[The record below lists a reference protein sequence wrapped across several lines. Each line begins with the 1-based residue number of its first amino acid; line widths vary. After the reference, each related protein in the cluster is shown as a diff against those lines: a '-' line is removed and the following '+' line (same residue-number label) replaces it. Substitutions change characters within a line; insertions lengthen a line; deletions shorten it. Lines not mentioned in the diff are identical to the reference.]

1 MKLFISSDIEGTC
14 GICDWDETRMAHPDQ
29 FNRFADQ
36 MTREVSAACRAAED
50 SGLIGEILVKD
61 AHGPARSI
69 RLQDLPRSVSLF
81 RGWEGRPCGM
91 MAGVEEA
98 DVAAMTGYHSS
109 AFSLGSPLAHT
120 NNLQNQWVKLNGVLA
135 SEFMVNSYAAAYYGK
150 PVIFVSGDEAL
161 CEHAKSL
168 IPAIE
173 TAPVLK
179 GRGGGTV
186 SIHPDLAVEMI
197 YEKMTAAL
205 SKDVSECLLTLPKHF
220 TAEIQFKETARAVRG
235 QYYPGAKLADAKT
248 VRFESDDYF
257 EILRFFFFVL

>member
-1 MKLFISSDIEGTC
+1 MRLFISSDIEGTC
-14 GICDWDETRMAHPDQ
+14 GICDWDETRLAHPEYY
-29 FNRFADQ
+29 NRFADQ
-36 MTREVSAACRAAED
+36 MTKEVASACRAAED
-50 SGLIGEILVKD
+50 SGVIDGILIKD
-61 AHGPARSI
+61 AHGPARNL
-69 RLQDLPRSVSLF
+69 RLQDLPRSVELF

-98 DVAAMTGYHSS
+98 DVVAMTGYHSS

-120 NNLQNQWVKLNGVLA
+120 NNLQNQWVKLNGAYA
-135 SEFMVNSYAAAYYGK
+135 SEFMINSYAAAYYGK

-168 IPAIE
+168 IPDIE

-179 GRGGGTV
+179 GRGGATV
-186 SIHPDLAVEMI
+186 SIHPEVAVEMI
-197 YEKMTAAL
+197 YEKMAAAL
-205 SKDVSECLLTLPKHF
+205 SKDVSRCLPKLPDHF
-220 TAEIQFKETARAVRG
+220 TAEIQFKEMPRAVRG
-235 QYYPGAKLADAKT
+235 QYYPGAKLTDPKT